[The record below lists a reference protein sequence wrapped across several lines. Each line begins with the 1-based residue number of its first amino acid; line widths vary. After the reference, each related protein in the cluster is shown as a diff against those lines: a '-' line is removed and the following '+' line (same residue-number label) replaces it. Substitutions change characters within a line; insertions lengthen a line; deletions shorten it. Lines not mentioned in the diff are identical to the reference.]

1 MKIVAGLGNPGAE
14 YAGTR
19 HNIGFIVVDA
29 LAGKLLG
36 KGSYKKSFSAFTAR
50 VEFEGESLLLMKPQT
65 YMNLSGDAVG
75 EAVRYYKLAPSDVV
89 VIHDD
94 MDLPLGRIR
103 IRSSGGGGGHR
114 GVASVI
120 SHVGGDFIRVR
131 VGIGRPDPRLDPAD
145 YVLSRFIEEE
155 RKEVEETVAAAAEAV
170 LTIFKRGLSAAM
182 NGFN

>member
-19 HNIGFIVVDA
+19 HNVGFMVVDA

-36 KGSYKKSFSAFTAR
+36 KGSYKKSFGAFTAR
-50 VEFEGESLLLMKPQT
+50 AEFEGEPLFLMKPQT

-75 EAVRYYKLAPSDVV
+75 EAARYYKLAPSDVV

-120 SHVGGDFIRVR
+120 AHVGGDFIRVR

-155 RKEVEETVAAAAEAV
+155 RKEVEETVANAAEAV

-182 NGFN
+182 NKFN

>member
-19 HNIGFIVVDA
+19 HNIGFMVVDV
-29 LAGKLLG
+29 LAEKLLG
-36 KGSYKKSFSAFTAR
+36 KGSYKKSFGAYTAR
-50 VEFEGESLLLMKPQT
+50 ADFEGEILFLMKPQT

-75 EAVRYYKLAPSDVV
+75 EAIRYYKLAPPDLV

-114 GVASVI
+114 GVTSVI
-120 SHVGGDFIRVR
+120 SRVGGDFIRVR

-155 RKEVEETVAAAAEAV
+155 RKAVEETVATAAEAV
-170 LTIFKRGLSAAM
+170 LAIFKKGLTAAM
-182 NGFN
+182 NRFN

>member
-19 HNIGFIVVDA
+19 HNVGFMVVDA

-36 KGSYKKSFSAFTAR
+36 KGSYKKSFGAFTAR
-50 VEFEGESLLLMKPQT
+50 AEFEGESVFLMKPQT

-75 EAVRYYKLAPSDVV
+75 EAVRYYKVAPSDLLVV
-89 VIHDD
+89 HDD

-120 SHVGGDFIRVR
+120 AHVGADFIRVR

-155 RKEVEETVAAAAEAV
+155 RKTVEETIATAAEAV
-170 LTIFKRGLSAAM
+170 LAIFKKGLPAAM
-182 NGFN
+182 NRFN